1 MVEIIFIIIKYDK
14 ITIVILFK
22 VSVKEDS
29 EK

>member
-14 ITIVILFK
+14 ITIGILFK
-22 VSVKEDS
+22 ISVKEDS